1 MFPSLYETGEQRTAF
16 PKKGPMLP
24 DMLVFPTITAKYRPR
39 KLPLH
44 VFTFVE
50 EGDVGEPDAVFSYAG
65 KQTPSSPIP
74 TRAPRATA
82 NRMRRAFGRDII
94 IQIILYTKSS
104 GSRKRHGEHRTL
116 FTASEL

>member
-1 MFPSLYETGEQRTAF
+1 MF
-16 PKKGPMLP
+16 P

-65 KQTPSSPIP
+65 KQTPRSPIP